1 MPWVPRSIRRSAV
14 LSPNRRGSRR
24 TLGWGDLGLAPVA
37 ADAEGHTPR
46 GGHGSRLREHHATR
60 RQRVQKGQERGRTP
74 GEERSAQGPSRRGE
88 RTPPGCS
95 TVGDANP
102 GPPWSCGS
110 GTSRA
115 HRPGVGID
123 GSTQSSD
130 PPLGGAP
137 IRWPRRH
144 QPSGPYCSPSRPQPP
159 GRSTLPGGGRAVTT
173 GTAGPL
179 SAFPHRPKGT
189 SSHARSPI
197 TRVVCVLAA
206 EHLGPDASRAHGHI
220 GIPMP
225 RSGQASGRVAM
236 YPVRGRAEAPSP
248 SGRPAFPSGQRA
260 WERGVM
266 PRGARRSQEPLSATA

>member
-14 LSPNRRGSRR
+14 LSPNRRGFRR
-24 TLGWGDLGLAPVA
+24 TLGWGDLGLAPMA

-115 HRPGVGID
+115 YRPGVGID

-130 PPLGGAP
+130 PALSAVHRFAGLADTSPAGRIARRAARNRPDARPCPVAGAP
-137 IRWPRRH
+137 L
-144 QPSGPYCSPSRPQPP
+144 QPGLPVRSRPSRIDP
-159 GRSTLPGGGRAVTT
+159 RAPRLMR
-173 GTAGPL
+173 G
-179 SAFPHRPKGT
+179 
-189 SSHARSPI
+189 ARSP
-197 TRVVCVLAA
+197 
-206 EHLGPDASRAHGHI
+206 G
-220 GIPMP
+220 
-225 RSGQASGRVAM
+225 
-236 YPVRGRAEAPSP
+236 
-248 SGRPAFPSGQRA
+248 
-260 WERGVM
+260 
-266 PRGARRSQEPLSATA
+266 LSVSWRQNT